1 MLFSEMIILIG
12 FNVSYKQIGIEKMK
26 VEWNQV
32 NDKMNY
38 NLSRFQVL
46 NDTNQSIGYSDEN
59 SLEIRKFKLNWLGF

>member
-1 MLFSEMIILIG
+1 MIILIG